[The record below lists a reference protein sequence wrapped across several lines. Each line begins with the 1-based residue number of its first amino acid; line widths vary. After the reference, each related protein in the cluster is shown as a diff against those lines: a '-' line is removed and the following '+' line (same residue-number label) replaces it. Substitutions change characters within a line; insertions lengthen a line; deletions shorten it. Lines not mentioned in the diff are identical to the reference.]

1 MGQTEEGAK
10 RSISE
15 MNIGVRALFLATLL
29 ACGTTLGLEKA
40 NESKERLTG
49 WLSEVERPGAL
60 RGSTIGKSARLSES
74 NAHSWFKAREQ
85 RIEQVTT
92 AYVWHGFMSMEEC
105 NHVVRVAEP
114 M

>member
-1 MGQTEEGAK
+1 M
-10 RSISE
+10 
-15 MNIGVRALFLATLL
+15 FLATLL

-60 RGSTIGKSARLSES
+60 RGSTIGKSAGLSES